1 MLTVYCSCAYYL
13 FAVTV
18 HTHIFL
24 PTGSP
29 ITPGSF
35 IDPAEISE
43 TSSDQQVASKKSESR
58 DESKDE
64 SKDESRDLS
73 PEPPGAVAVL
83 PGKEWIITYTIF
95 M

>member
-1 MLTVYCSCAYYL
+1 MLCIY
-13 FAVTV
+13 
-18 HTHIFL
+18 THIFL

-35 IDPAEISE
+35 VDPAETSE

-64 SKDESRDLS
+64 GHDLS

-83 PGKEWIITYTIF
+83 PGEEWASLVSI
-95 M
+95 

>member
-1 MLTVYCSCAYYL
+1 L
-13 FAVTV
+13 
-18 HTHIFL
+18 L

-43 TSSDQQVASKKSESR
+43 ISSDQQVTSKKSESR
-58 DESKDE
+58 DEPKDE
-64 SKDESRDLS
+64 GNDLS

-83 PGKEWIITYTIF
+83 PGKEWTPL
-95 M
+95 MP